1 MGKLNIASTPS
12 KSSDLFVMFI
22 PPVVKTILKRRMLLL
37 SGEKIAPPRSRPSEP
52 WMALSIRWLGVY
64 WIGNLESKMEI
75 PLRRNRM
82 RFAFVLTAA
91 LALAVVVFA
100 ADVAGTWKGT
110 LETPMGPMENTIVLA
125 ADGASLT
132 GSVKTDFFEAKV
144 ENGKL
149 DGDKVSFEIN
159 IEFGKLVYEGTV
171 AGDDLKLNV
180 TGPDGSKI
188 PLNAKRQK

>member
-1 MGKLNIASTPS
+1 
-12 KSSDLFVMFI
+12 
-22 PPVVKTILKRRMLLL
+22 
-37 SGEKIAPPRSRPSEP
+37 
-52 WMALSIRWLGVY
+52 
-64 WIGNLESKMEI
+64 
-75 PLRRNRM
+75 M
-82 RFAFVLTAA
+82 RFSFVLIAA
-91 LALAVVVFA
+91 LALALTAFA

-132 GSVKTDFFEAKV
+132 GSVKTDFFEAKI

-149 DGDKVSFEIN
+149 DGDKVAFEIN
-159 IEFGKLVYEGTV
+159 IEFGKLVYEGAL

-188 PLNAKRQK
+188 PLTAKRQK

>member
-1 MGKLNIASTPS
+1 
-12 KSSDLFVMFI
+12 
-22 PPVVKTILKRRMLLL
+22 
-37 SGEKIAPPRSRPSEP
+37 
-52 WMALSIRWLGVY
+52 
-64 WIGNLESKMEI
+64 
-75 PLRRNRM
+75 M
-82 RFAFVLTAA
+82 RFALVLTAA
-91 LALAVVVFA
+91 LALALVAFA

-110 LETPMGPMENTIVLA
+110 LETPMGPIENTIVLEA
-125 ADGASLT
+125 KGASLT

-149 DGDKVSFEIN
+149 DGDRVSFEIN
-159 IEFGKLVYEGTV
+159 VEFGKLVYEGTL